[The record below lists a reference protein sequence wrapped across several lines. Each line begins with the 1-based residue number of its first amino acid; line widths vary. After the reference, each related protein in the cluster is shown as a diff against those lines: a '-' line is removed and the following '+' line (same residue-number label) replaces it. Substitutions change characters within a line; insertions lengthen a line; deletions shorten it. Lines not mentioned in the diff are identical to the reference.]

1 MTLPQC
7 VCSFSLRRGRSFCHP
22 GQAGIK
28 SGLVEDIVAK
38 TDGVPLFIEELT
50 KAIMESATPNR
61 AAVPAT
67 LQDSLMARLDR
78 LGPAKEIAQ
87 VASVIGQQ
95 FSYALL
101 EAVTPASA
109 GDVATGIARLVD
121 AGLAFPQ
128 SQASEPS
135 YSFKHAL
142 MRDVAYDNLLRG
154 RRQQIHERVARA
166 LEEHFPAVAEGE
178 PELLAQHFAQA
189 RLADLACNY
198 YERAGDRAA

>member
-1 MTLPQC
+1 GVATARVLNPT
-7 VCSFSLRRGRSFCHP
+7 
-22 GQAGIK
+22 
-28 SGLVEDIVAK
+28 LVEDILAK
-38 TDGVPLFIEELT
+38 TEGVPLFIEELT
-50 KAIMESATPNR
+50 KAIMESATPDR
-61 AAVPAT
+61 PAVPTT

-87 VASVIGQQ
+87 IAAVIGQH

-101 EAVTPASA
+101 EMVSSGSAV
-109 GDVATGIARLVD
+109 DVGTSIARLVD

-128 SQASEPS
+128 SRATEPS

-166 LEEHFPAVAEGE
+166 LEEHFPAGAEAE
-178 PELLAQHFAQA
+178 PELLAQHFGRAG
-189 RLADLACNY
+189 LAELACTY
-198 YERAGDRAA
+198 YE